1 MLLNKLDD
9 QLHHTE
15 KELNN
20 YKQLYASVEQQRVLD
35 DTELDD
41 ELQQLQVC
49 VNFESHGSSAKF

>member
-41 ELQQLQVC
+41 ELQQLQVL
-49 VNFESHGSSAKF
+49 S